1 MNETIPTAGNGHTVA
16 PVAAPGQSALQPEFL
31 RLPKPGRLCQ
41 LTGLSR
47 SYLNALVLPTESN
60 GHRPPVKSVCLRKK
74 GAKTGVRLIC
84 VDSLRAYLTAHIES
98 GAAITNEKGAQQ

>member
-1 MNETIPTAGNGHTVA
+1 MNATNPTAGNGQTVA

-31 RLPKPGRLCQ
+31 RLPKPGSLCG
-41 LTGLSR
+41 LSGLSR
-47 SYLNALVLPTESN
+47 SYLNSLVLPTPDN

-84 VDSLRAYLTAHIES
+84 VDSLRAYLAQHIDGATQAEGTAR
-98 GAAITNEKGAQQ
+98 